1 MHVFCVYLEFRTV
14 VYFFPLGSYSLDN
27 RPEILLQPQSVDIA
41 CFCSS
46 VLNGTTVPRGR
57 VTVCLE
63 DLWVIRWPVM
73 PSLNLVTAVIRH
85 SFCDVVIKKT
95 GQDAHTGCQTKM
107 NLFSVERRECLVEG
121 DRRVSMCQWRRHA
134 WGDIPTNV
142 SRTFSL
148 GSPVWPAPT
157 ESSLNAHNNA
167 SG

>member
-85 SFCDVVIKKT
+85 SFCDVVIKKNRT
-95 GQDAHTGCQTKM
+95 RRSYRMSNKNEFILSGKTRVLSRGWQTSEHVSVTPPRLRRYPNKRFQ
-107 NLFSVERRECLVEG
+107 NVLF
-121 DRRVSMCQWRRHA
+121 RVTCVASPHRIQ
-134 WGDIPTNV
+134 
-142 SRTFSL
+142 SQRT
-148 GSPVWPAPT
+148 
-157 ESSLNAHNNA
+157 
-167 SG
+167 